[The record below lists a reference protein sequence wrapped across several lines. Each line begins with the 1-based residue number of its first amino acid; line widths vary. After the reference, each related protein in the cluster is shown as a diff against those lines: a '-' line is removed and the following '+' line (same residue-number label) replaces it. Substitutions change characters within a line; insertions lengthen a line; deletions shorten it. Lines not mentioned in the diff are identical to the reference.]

1 MVATRK
7 VMMKS
12 KSHENREPGVP
23 SSRLLIAGLVAAI
36 IANVCVIALLVDA
49 GSPAFAGNLA
59 AIVVCAGAIWIVR
72 HRELFR

>member
-23 SSRLLIAGLVAAI
+23 SSRLIAGLVAAI